1 MTSPVSTRVSTDV
14 ALMGHLMRR
23 AGFGGQTVSLPDD
36 EQITMPISVA
46 VATFPDDGDSADVL
60 LERAMQRAT

>member
-36 EQITMPISVA
+36 EQIMPISVA

-60 LERAMQRAT
+60 LERAMQRAA